1 LSGFK
6 VVLGHFEG
14 PERALRSETKEAS
27 VRKLA
32 IAVVVLMF
40 LCLGALPVAFAD
52 DTSLQTSLIVV
63 NGTDYA
69 NTLSVPGVI
78 ASSGFGATTSP
89 YLGTSVYGAVAVTVT
104 NTGSSTATFSVDGF
118 FDAELSVPFFNEY
131 ANVNGSAS
139 SGQTWEVG
147 DPNFSSIIG
156 DTAAD
161 SLNNTNGIPQGT
173 DNFSGAGTNGD
184 VSFAM
189 GFDFSLAA
197 GQTETVT
204 FDITATNPGGFN
216 IEQVHP
222 VDGGNTS
229 ETDAFFSGTAVAG
242 TVAPPPPPGMP
253 EPGTLLMLGS
263 SLCGLLSLRKKFAAN

>member
-1 LSGFK
+1 VPCGY
-6 VVLGHFEG
+6 EI
-14 PERALRSETKEAS
+14 KEAS

-32 IAVVVLMF
+32 IVVVVLMF
-40 LCLGALPVAFAD
+40 LFLGALPAAFAD
-52 DTSLQTSLIVV
+52 DTSLQSSLIVI

-69 NTLSVPGVI
+69 DTLSVPGVI
-78 ASSGFGATTSP
+78 ASSGFGPTSSP
-89 YLGTSVYGAVAVTVT
+89 YAGTSTYGAVAVTVT
-104 NTGSSTATFSVDGF
+104 NTGSSTASFAVTGF

-131 ANVNGSAS
+131 ANINGTAA

-147 DPNFSSIIG
+147 DPNLSSIIS
-156 DTAAD
+156 DAAAQT
-161 SLNNTNGIPQGT
+161 LTNTNGIPMGT
-173 DNFSGAGTNGD
+173 DNTSGTGTNGD

-189 GFDFSLAA
+189 GFAFSLLA

-204 FDITATNPGGFN
+204 FDITSTNPGGFN

-222 VDGGNTS
+222 VDGSNNS

-242 TVAPPPPPGMP
+242 VVGPPPPPPPPGVP

-263 SLCGLLSLRKKFAAN
+263 SLCGLVSLRKKFSTN